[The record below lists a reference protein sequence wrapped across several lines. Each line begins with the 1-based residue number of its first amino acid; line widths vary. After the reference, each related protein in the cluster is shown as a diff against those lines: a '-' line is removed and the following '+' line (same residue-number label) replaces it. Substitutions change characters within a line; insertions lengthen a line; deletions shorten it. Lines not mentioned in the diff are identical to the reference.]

1 MKSLIL
7 IFLFSFS
14 TAEILSVFKEALLLN
29 YLTLYDTDLNFFHN
43 TQSGFYSNLILKG
56 DVSGSVEALEDAL
69 VQLDV
74 GTEVDLRVIHRGV
87 GAITK
92 NDVTLA
98 SASTAVIIGFNVI
111 NIFAIYIPII

>member
-1 MKSLIL
+1 MED
-7 IFLFSFS
+7 FLEQSKVS
-14 TAEILSVFKEALLLN
+14 TL
-29 YLTLYDTDLNFFHN
+29 
-43 TQSGFYSNLILKG
+43 NLILKG

-69 VQLDV
+69 VLLDV

-98 SASTAVIIGFNVI
+98 SASTAVIIGFNVKPEPQTA
-111 NIFAIYIPII
+111 IFAEH